1 MGPIPYNTLQE
12 WKQHVLSMS
21 DPFIAGIPKIELHV
35 HIEGTLTPELRWE
48 LGQRN
53 GILIKSDRLQ
63 RTFYSLEQLKEMYNL
78 LEPRSIKGANQVS
91 AFFDA
96 YYGGMEVLQTE
107 EDFYDLA
114 MHYFVKAASMQ
125 VRYCEP
131 FFDPQAH
138 TRRGV
143 KFQTFMRGFR
153 RAQTDSER
161 DLNVKSQW
169 IMCIL
174 RDLPLE
180 SAMEHYEAALPYKEM
195 IVGIGLDSNEYD
207 RPPLLFEELYQRARA
222 DGFKITS
229 HCDVTQKDTHEHI
242 RQVAESVGGT
252 GADRCD
258 HGLDAAEC
266 PHLVALIK
274 QKGLGMTLCPW
285 AYVRHHTEADLFQHI
300 RTLFDADIKINIS
313 SDSPVYVEGNWI
325 THNLLLLRFKCK
337 FTDDEIAKVE
347 RNSVEVCWAT
357 EDVKRCILKEIDSF
371 CVSPI

>member
-1 MGPIPYNTLQE
+1 
-12 WKQHVLSMS
+12 
-21 DPFIAGIPKIELHV
+21 
-35 HIEGTLTPELRWE
+35 
-48 LGQRN
+48 
-53 GILIKSDRLQ
+53 
-63 RTFYSLEQLKEMYNL
+63 
-78 LEPRSIKGANQVS
+78 
-91 AFFDA
+91 
-96 YYGGMEVLQTE
+96 
-107 EDFYDLA
+107 
-114 MHYFVKAASMQ
+114 
-125 VRYCEP
+125 
-131 FFDPQAH
+131 
-138 TRRGV
+138 
-143 KFQTFMRGFR
+143 
-153 RAQTDSER
+153 
-161 DLNVKSQW
+161 
-169 IMCIL
+169 
-174 RDLPLE
+174 
-180 SAMEHYEAALPYKEM
+180 M

-258 HGLDAAEC
+258 HGLDAAER
-266 PHLVALIK
+266 PDLVALIK

-337 FTDDEIAKVE
+337 FTDNEIAKVE

-357 EDVKRCILKEIDSF
+357 EDVKRCILKEIDNF